1 MSTRILA
8 LVGSLRAGSYNRQ
21 LAEAAIKHAPEGIE
35 VDIYEGLADVPFYNQ
50 DLDQP
55 IAVPPSA
62 NALRSAVRSA
72 DGLLLVTPKYNG
84 TIPATLKNAIDWI
97 SRPYPSDAIVDKP
110 VAVIGSSGGRCGSAW
125 AHEDTRE
132 TARIAGANV
141 LNNVTLSVLH
151 GATPFADTLPHAT
164 TKSPPR
170 SPPSWPLWPRR
181 PNPTKPH
188 GGLMCTEPK
197 AAAPP
202 PARWSRHLARRQQ
215 SSITTHSMEQQR
227 RHVMEISHATNA
239 CAPAMESHLITGGSN
254 GLRGVTAGGQLRS
267 HVCRSR
273 VGADAGRRRSLGRAS
288 RRAVFDSDVVRVG
301 DLGVDRRGVVGPGVV
316 VDGVRGRVPCGAVD
330 PSRTENR

>member
-1 MSTRILA
+1 MSTPILA
-8 LVGSLRAGSYNRQ
+8 LVGSLRAGSYNHQ

-35 VDIYEGLADVPFYNQ
+35 VYIYEGLADVPFYNQ

-72 DGLLLVTPKYNG
+72 DALLLVAPKYNG
-84 TIPATLKNAIDWI
+84 TIRATLKNAIDWI

-110 VAVIGSSGGRCGSAW
+110 
-125 AHEDTRE
+125 
-132 TARIAGANV
+132 
-141 LNNVTLSVLH
+141 
-151 GATPFADTLPHAT
+151 
-164 TKSPPR
+164 K
-170 SPPSWPLWPRR
+170 
-181 PNPTKPH
+181 
-188 GGLMCTEPK
+188 
-197 AAAPP
+197 
-202 PARWSRHLARRQQ
+202 
-215 SSITTHSMEQQR
+215 QR
-227 RHVMEISHATNA
+227 RHVMKISHATNA

-288 RRAVFDSDVVRVG
+288 RRALFDSDVVRVG

-316 VDGVRGRVPCGAVD
+316 VDGVRGRVPCGVVD
-330 PSRTENR
+330 RSRTGNR